1 MPGLGVIVNAISVII
16 GSLVGVTA
24 GGAIPEVMRDGVV
37 KAVGL
42 SVLAIGL
49 AGALFGL
56 AEVGTYDGV
65 LGSYSALVFVGS
77 LVLGI
82 VVGELLRIEHYLER
96 FGHVLNNLVD
106 RLKSPRAQDSAL
118 GVVADETTDA
128 DIREH
133 SLVEGFVTATL
144 LFCVGSMTFLGSIQ
158 DGLGNPSTLY
168 LKGLLDGV
176 ISIFLATTLGI
187 GVAIS
192 ALSILIMQGAI
203 AAIAF
208 SFGDIIPAES
218 IVMLEMV
225 GGALIAAIGLDLLG
239 IKRLPVGNMVP
250 AVFIAMAAG
259 WLLA

>member
-1 MPGLGVIVNAISVII
+1 MPGIGVIVNAIAVVI
-16 GSLVGVTA
+16 GSFIGVTV
-24 GGAIPEVMRDGVV
+24 GGAIPVKMRDGVV

-56 AEVGTYDGV
+56 AEVGTYDGI
-65 LGSYSALVFVGS
+65 LGDYGALVFVGS
-77 LVLGI
+77 MVLG
-82 VVGELLRIEHYLER
+82 VVIGEALRIEYYLER
-96 FGHVLNNLVD
+96 FGHVLNNLVN
-106 RLKSPRAQDSAL
+106 RLQSPRVQDSAL
-118 GVVADETTDA
+118 GAVADENTD
-128 DIREH
+128 DEVREH

-192 ALSILIMQGAI
+192 AVSVLLLQGLIAG
-203 AAIAF
+203 IAF
-208 SFGDIIPAES
+208 AFGDVIPVES
-218 IVMLEMV
+218 IVLLEMV
-225 GGALIAAIGLDLLG
+225 GGALIAAIGLDLLE